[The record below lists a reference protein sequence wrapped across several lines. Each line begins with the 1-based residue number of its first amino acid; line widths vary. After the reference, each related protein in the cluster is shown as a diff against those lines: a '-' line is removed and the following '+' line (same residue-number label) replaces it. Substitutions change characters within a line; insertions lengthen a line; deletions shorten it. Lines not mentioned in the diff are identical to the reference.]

1 MWKKKISKYIGKKVN
16 FLEYFHMNLVFIS
29 VVSGSITIVSFT
41 SAIGAPVWPI
51 TLFITISFTWTNG
64 FVKLFLS
71 KVKDKKK

>member
-41 SAIGAPVWPI
+41 SAKGAPVWLI

-64 FVKLFLS
+64 FVKLLLS
-71 KVKDKKK
+71 KVKDKEK

>member
-1 MWKKKISKYIGKKVN
+1 MWKKKISRYIGKNVN

-41 SAIGAPVWPI
+41 WAIGAPVWLI

-71 KVKDKKK
+71 KVKDKEK

>member
-1 MWKKKISKYIGKKVN
+1 
-16 FLEYFHMNLVFIS
+16 MNLVFIS
-29 VVSGSITIVSFT
+29 VVSGNITIVSFT

-64 FVKLFLS
+64 FVILFLS